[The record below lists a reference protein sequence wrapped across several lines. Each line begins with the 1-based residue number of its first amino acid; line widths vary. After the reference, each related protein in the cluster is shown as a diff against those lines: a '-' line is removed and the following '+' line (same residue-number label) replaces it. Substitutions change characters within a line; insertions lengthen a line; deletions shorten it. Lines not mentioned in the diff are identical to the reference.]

1 MITRRVLVLHGPNL
15 NMLGRREAAIY
26 GNDTLD
32 DINAALTALARE
44 INCELRAVQ
53 SNCEGT
59 LIDAIQRS
67 FGWAD
72 GLLINPGAFTHY
84 SYALRDAVADARIPT
99 VEVHLSNIYARE
111 AFRHTSVI
119 SPVATGQ
126 ITGLGMDSY
135 LLGLRAVRA
144 LLDRQ

>member
-1 MITRRVLVLHGPNL
+1 MMTRRVLVLHGPNL

-26 GNDTLD
+26 GDDTLD
-32 DINAALTALARE
+32 DINAALTSLARE
-44 INCELRAVQ
+44 LQCELRFAQ
-53 SNCEGT
+53 SNCEGS
-59 LIDAIQRS
+59 LIDAIQKS
-67 FGWAD
+67 FGWAE
-72 GLLINPGAFTHY
+72 GILINPGAFTHY

-135 LLGLRAVRA
+135 MLGLRAVRA